1 MSSPADHVA
10 LPRLGVLLV
19 AAALGAAACTG
30 SATSATTAPT
40 AVAQATAAASL
51 APAATAAPT
60 PAPTA
65 APTDSPAPSSGGATT
80 TASDGPTAVP
90 TAIDPCQ
97 LIPAAEAGAL
107 AGATFGPGVGKSLS
121 GNGRMCTYGAN
132 TKNVFEVIVAVA
144 PDVATAQKAEASTL
158 ADLQANAAQ
167 LNQGLSITKLPGFA
181 PGADAVLDQLK
192 HNALGIQGVGMNVLK
207 GTVFFAFNDLVLG
220 GAAPSADAMKA
231 EAMTVLGR
239 LP

>member
-1 MSSPADHVA
+1 MSSPATHVA

-30 SATSATTAPT
+30 SATTGTTPPT
-40 AVAQATAAASL
+40 AVAQATAAATTS
-51 APAATAAPT
+51 PAVTAAPT
-60 PAPTA
+60 TAPTA
-65 APTDSPAPSSGGATT
+65 SAAPSSGSATSG
-80 TASDGPTAVP
+80 ASDGPTAVP
-90 TAIDPCQ
+90 TSIDPCQ
-97 LIPAAEAGAL
+97 LIPAAEAGKL
-107 AGATFGPGVGKSLS
+107 AGATFGPGTEKALS

-158 ADLQANAAQ
+158 AEIEANAAQ
-167 LNQGLSITKLPGFA
+167 ISQGINITKLPGFA
-181 PGADAVLDQLK
+181 PGVDAVLDQLK
-192 HNALGIQGVGMNVLK
+192 PNSIGVAGIGMNLLK
-207 GTVFFAFNDLVLG
+207 GTVFVGFNDLVLG

-231 EAMTVLGR
+231 EAMTILGR